1 MNRQDQTCQN
11 REQWKETGMSS
22 SGSIDTELKRI
33 VGKDGILPEKCASL
47 YTYDGI
53 TPEFVVVPSSV
64 QEMQDIMVYASK
76 HKLSVMPAGS
86 GTKLGIGN
94 LGQETD
100 FILSTTG
107 LNKVVEY
114 EPADLTVTVEAGIR
128 LVNLQKELA
137 QHRQF
142 LPIDP
147 PYSDKCTIGG
157 IISSNSSGPLRHQ
170 HGTARNLVLGMKVLR
185 PDGTVVKSG
194 GKVVKNVAGY
204 DTNKLYIGAFG
215 TLGIITESTL
225 KLAPLPTQQ
234 AILGVQFQKIQDA
247 AISGLNI
254 VRSQTL
260 PAFVILCTNFSYS
273 DLDKSKPIVLI
284 GFGGEE
290 ETINWQL
297 DSAQTL
303 MEQNGA
309 ISVKLI
315 DRESHESIRDA
326 IQEFPAVENT
336 SNTVLVKVNLKR
348 TDVVEFAET
357 VQTVTENMMVL
368 LGNGVLYLKISVN
381 SIDDIQ
387 SLVKTLTQL
396 RQNVIDVQGNFI
408 IESAPHELKRQM
420 DVWGSVGSTYNLM
433 KQVKTTFD
441 SGNILNPGR
450 FVSSI

>member
-1 MNRQDQTCQN
+1 
-11 REQWKETGMSS
+11 MSS
-22 SGSIDTELKRI
+22 SGSIDIELKRI

-64 QEMQDIMVYASK
+64 QEMQDVMVYASK
-76 HKLSVMPAGS
+76 HNLSVMPTGS
-86 GTKLGIGN
+86 GSKLGIGN
-94 LGQETD
+94 LGEKTD

-128 LVNLQKELA
+128 LGNLQRELA

-147 PYSDKCTIGG
+147 PYSDRCTIGG

-234 AILGVQFQKIQDA
+234 AILAVQFQKIQDA

-254 VRSQTL
+254 VRSQIL
-260 PAFVILCTNFSYS
+260 PSFVILCTNFTYI
-273 DLDKSKPIVLI
+273 DLDNSKPTVIM

-290 ETINWQL
+290 ETISWQTN
-297 DSAQTL
+297 SAQTL
-303 MEQNGA
+303 MKQNGA
-309 ISVKLI
+309 ISVNLI
-315 DRESHESIRDA
+315 DRESQKSIRHA
-326 IQEFPAVENT
+326 IQEFPAVDNT

-348 TDVVEFAET
+348 TDVAEFVETAQE
-357 VQTVTENMMVL
+357 VTENMIVL

-381 SIDDIQ
+381 TNDDIR

-396 RQNVIDVQGNFI
+396 RQNVKDVKGNFI

-420 DVWGSVGSTYNLM
+420 DVWGSIEGTHNLM

-441 SGNILNPGR
+441 AGNNLNPGR